1 MKIYMGICFGSLAVQ
16 MVYDKILNYARHIDE
31 LYSQNSVEVGFNTN
45 VIIKKNKMICN
56 SHLHNEDSN
65 KKLNCKQI
73 HQEDFIS
80 FF

>member
-1 MKIYMGICFGSLAVQ
+1 MGICFGSLAVQ
-16 MVYDKILNYARHIDE
+16 MIYDQTLNYARHIDE
-31 LYSQNSVEVGFNTN
+31 LHSQNSVEVDFNTN

-65 KKLNCKQI
+65 KKIELQTNPPRI
-73 HQEDFIS
+73 FYFIS